1 MSMNTALSGL
11 SAAQTD
17 IAATSHNIANVAT
30 IGFRGSRAEFA
41 DIFNQSPYTVSR
53 TTTGTG
59 TQVTRIAQ
67 DFGQGSIVGTG
78 NRLDL
83 AIEGPGFFALRP
95 QADPRSGTSET
106 QFSRAGAF
114 SMSAD
119 GRIVNASGH
128 QLLGWPVARDG
139 GGLSQAV
146 NMAGPLQI
154 PLMMGNPRATSA
166 IALEVRL
173 PADPLMAG
181 AQDAVPPSGA
191 FNPSDATTWAHRTPV
206 PLSDAEGRAISGEAY
221 FVRVSNPTGG
231 TSETTYRMHLVVAGT
246 VLAAQDAAATLSF
259 DAEGQLAAGTAPI
272 GFAAEFGPIAL
283 DLGRS
288 RLTNAPFE
296 VRAASH
302 DGQSRTQLT
311 TLEIDNEGTIYASYG
326 SDNRIA
332 QGRLALVNFPNPGGL
347 RVMGGAAFAATADSG
362 APLAGS
368 PGDPGFGSLRSGALE
383 KANVDL
389 TEELVNLITAQ
400 RNYQASAKAMET
412 SSGMM
417 QTILNLR
424 T

>member
-95 QADPRSGTSET
+95 QANPRGGAPET
-106 QFSRAGAF
+106 LYSRAGAF

-119 GRIVNASGH
+119 GRIVNASGQ
-128 QLLGWPVARDG
+128 QLLGWPVASDG
-139 GGLSQAV
+139 GGLSETV

-154 PLMMGNPRATSA
+154 PLLMGEPRATSA
-166 IALEVRL
+166 VALEVRL
-173 PADPLMAG
+173 PSDPQMGG
-181 AQDAVPPSGA
+181 AQGAVPPAA
-191 FNPSDATTWAHRTPV
+191 FDPADAATWAHRTPV
-206 PLSDAEGRAISGEAY
+206 PLSDAEGRAIAGEAY
-221 FVRVSNPTGG
+221 FVRMSNPTAG
-231 TSETTYRMHLVVAGT
+231 TPETSYRMHLVVAGA
-246 VLAAQDAAATLSF
+246 VLAPQDAAATLTF
-259 DAEGQLAAGTAPI
+259 DAEGQPLAGTRP
-272 GFAAEFGPIAL
+272 FAFAGETGPIAL
-283 DLGRS
+283 DLARS
-288 RLTNAPFE
+288 RLTDAPFE
-296 VRAASH
+296 VRSASH
-302 DGQSRTQLT
+302 DGQARTQLT
-311 TLEIDNEGTIYASYG
+311 TLDIDNEGTIFASYG

-332 QGRLALVNFPNPGGL
+332 QGKLALVNFANPGGL
-347 RVMGGAAFAATADSG
+347 RVMGGAAFAATAESG
-362 APLAGS
+362 AALAGS
-368 PGDPGFGSLRSGALE
+368 PGDAGFGSLRSGALE